1 MDIDGKN
8 GAPGPLGPSDLVIAG
23 ADYEPGRSQ
32 HVYTLMGAIG
42 GIPVYFMDLKCFG
55 GADPIEFLTNVLAE
69 LRARESGIV
78 VPR

>member
-8 GAPGPLGPSDLVIAG
+8 DAAGPLSTRVVVIAG
-23 ADYEPGRSQ
+23 ADAEICVGY
-32 HVYTLMGAIG
+32 HVWTLMGAMG
-42 GIPVYFMDLKCFG
+42 GIPVYALRLECFG

-69 LRARESGIV
+69 LRARKSGIV